1 MINRPWAEE
10 NRTFFI
16 CVDSYR
22 QGVMQGR
29 IYNPQLNEG
38 RYFQSLTGFL
48 LEMEQVLDEM
58 DFPKAYTTTRTFRKP
73 LEKPNEPPGPVYPE
87 GDSATFSVRILFR
100 QNASWQGSVTWLD
113 EKQEQSFRSVLE
125 LILLFDNALTQKHA
139 S

>member
-1 MINRPWAEE
+1 MISRPWAEE
-10 NRTFFI
+10 YRTFFI

-38 RYFQSLTGFL
+38 RHFQSLTGFL
-48 LEMEQVLDEM
+48 LEMEQALDEM

-73 LEKPNEPPGPVYPE
+73 PEKPSEPPGPAYPE